1 MNNSKFIEQFKNK
14 QKMLYKSVNV
24 NSRIWNQKINDN
36 LNSIDV
42 KENQMMNKFDETKVK
57 AGQNLLTYLK
67 DMSLNKR
74 KSVQ

>member
-1 MNNSKFIEQFKNK
+1 
-14 QKMLYKSVNV
+14 MLYKSVNV

-74 KSVQ
+74 KSV